1 MHDGGGEKVSMGTP
15 ERAMS
20 QVARV
25 NLKLLWRLQGVGDA
39 REIELL
45 TKKVAGNEWNSPRE
59 RLCGWQ
65 MAKP

>member
-1 MHDGGGEKVSMGTP
+1 
-15 ERAMS
+15 
-20 QVARV
+20 V